1 MIQAQE
7 IELKKLSPNKGQ
19 IEGVPTNPRKATKEQ
34 IERLKRSI
42 EETPTML
49 QLREIIAY
57 DNNGELVIVGGNM
70 RYQALKAL
78 GHKTALVKVLPAD
91 TPKETINAFIIKDNA
106 QFGEWDLDILS
117 LEWDTSVLSDWGVD
131 LNWGGVEVDSDQLS
145 DTFTLPSGDK
155 DPFQQMTFTLANEQ
169 AVCIKDA
176 IIKAKTEEGFKDI
189 ETFGNS
195 NSNGN
200 AISYIVEQWVELKK

>member
-7 IELKKLSPNKGQ
+7 IELKKLTPNKGQ
-19 IEGVPTNPRKATKEQ
+19 IEGVPTNPRKATREQ
-34 IERLKRSI
+34 IEKLKKSI

-70 RYQALKAL
+70 RYKALKEL
-78 GHKTALVKVLPAD
+78 GHKTTLVKVLPAD

-106 QFGEWDLDILS
+106 QFGEWDLDLLS
-117 LEWDTSVLSDWGVD
+117 MEWDTSVLSDWGVD

-145 DTFTLPSGDK
+145 DSFTLPSGDK

-176 IIKAKTEEGFKDI
+176 IIKAKT
-189 ETFGNS
+189 
-195 NSNGN
+195 
-200 AISYIVEQWVELKK
+200 

>member
-7 IELKKLSPNKGQ
+7 IKLSKLSPNKGQ
-19 IEGVPTNPRKATKEQ
+19 IEGVPTNPRRATKEQ
-34 IERLKRSI
+34 IEKLKKSI

-106 QFGEWDLDILS
+106 QFGEWDIDLLANDWDKDL
-117 LEWDTSVLSDWGVD
+117 LEDWGVSID
-131 LNWGGVEVDSDQLS
+131 WGGEENTTETKEAQEDNFSEEEAQQAPAVVKRGEIYQLGEHRLMCGDSTDAEQVK
-145 DTFTLPSGDK
+145 TLMGGGVGRFVAD
-155 DPFQQMTFTLANEQ
+155 
-169 AVCIKDA
+169 
-176 IIKAKTEEGFKDI
+176 
-189 ETFGNS
+189 
-195 NSNGN
+195 
-200 AISYIVEQWVELKK
+200 